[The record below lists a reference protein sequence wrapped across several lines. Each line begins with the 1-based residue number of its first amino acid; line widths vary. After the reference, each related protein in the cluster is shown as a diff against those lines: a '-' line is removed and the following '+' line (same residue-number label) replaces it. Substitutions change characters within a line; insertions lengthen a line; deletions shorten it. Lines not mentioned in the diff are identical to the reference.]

1 MHNMIGGFG
10 SFFILW
16 MLIGMLF
23 CVVVFGRIIWL
34 FARLLNKKTPTMP
47 NTPQPQSPYQ
57 TYEQG
62 SQSPQPPQKLIKKVE
77 CSTATRRISNHSM
90 SNHKHSTR
98 RNKKCQGSTNAL

>member
-1 MHNMIGGFG
+1 MMHYMMGGFG

-23 CVVVFGRIIWL
+23 CVVVLGGIIWL

-47 NTPQPQSPYQ
+47 YTPQPQSPYQ

-62 SQSPQPPQKLIKKVE
+62 YQPPEPLETYQEGGKQHHYPQPQDEQPQAQYPQEQEIP
-77 CSTATRRISNHSM
+77 RQH
-90 SNHKHSTR
+90 
-98 RNKKCQGSTNAL
+98 

>member
-1 MHNMIGGFG
+1 MMHYMMGGFG

-23 CVVVFGRIIWL
+23 CVVVFGGIIWL

-47 NTPQPQSPYQ
+47 YTPQPQSPYQ

-62 SQSPQPPQKLIKKVE
+62 YQPPEPLETYQEGGKQHHYPQPQDEQPQAQYPQEQEIP
-77 CSTATRRISNHSM
+77 RQH
-90 SNHKHSTR
+90 
-98 RNKKCQGSTNAL
+98 